1 MNRCDDYINHYKLD
15 AEHFDYFDNPDPTDV
30 AYERLFREFL
40 LGFAGK
46 KARVLDIGSGSGWTS
61 RIPHEQLYHVDLSLR
76 NLGSLKSDSSAQ
88 ALADAHHL
96 PFKDESLD
104 LVIASEILEHL
115 NTPETASREIWRVLK
130 PGGRAIVST
139 PYKERLRYTL
149 CIHCNQVTPLN
160 AHLHSF
166 DREML
171 LSLFPSAKKNVY
183 LFGSKV
189 LANLRVARLFARL
202 PLQIW
207 RVIDYPL
214 LKLIDKAQHVVLVV
228 EK

>member
-1 MNRCDDYINHYKLD
+1 MNRCTDYINHYRLD
-15 AEHFDYFDNPDPTDV
+15 AEEFDYFSNPDPTDS
-30 AYERLFREFL
+30 AYERLFREFIAGL
-40 LGFAGK
+40 AGK
-46 KARVLDIGSGSGWTS
+46 KSRVLDIGSGSGWTS
-61 RIPHEQLYHVDLSLR
+61 VIPHEQLFHVDLSLR
-76 NLGSLKSDSSAQ
+76 NLAALRSDSSAQ
-88 ALADAHHL
+88 ALADASYL

-166 DREML
+166 NKEML
-171 LSLFPSAKKNVY
+171 VSMFPLANRRVY
-183 LFGSKV
+183 LFGSKI
-189 LANLRVARLFARL
+189 LANLRVASLFRRV
-202 PLQIW
+202 PLRIW
-207 RVIDYPL
+207 RAIDYPL
-214 LKLIDKAQHVVLVV
+214 LRLIDKAQHLIVVV